1 MEETD
6 ILIWRERKEEKQ
18 KLREYK
24 KILVKLIKAG
34 SLNLIKRYVTICK
47 LLILQIFLLISL
59 CTVLVQ

>member
-18 KLREYK
+18 KLKEYK

-34 SLNLIKRYVTICK
+34 SLNLIKRYVTIS
-47 LLILQIFLLISL
+47 IANF
-59 CTVLVQ
+59 